1 MYLKSLSAVLTF
13 IYLILNINL
22 AQATS
27 HSIILGLG
35 KQGISAKKKPIEGN
49 EAKLEYRFASFYYNL
64 QPHIGVMGSSK
75 ESAYVYAGLNYVIDF
90 SPLHLGISFSPG
102 IYHRGKGKK
111 LGHPLEFKS
120 QFEVYYDITRSVS
133 LGASV
138 SHRSNAGISKT
149 NPGLNNIMLELQYRL
164 N

>member
-1 MYLKSLSAVLTF
+1 MYLKILSLSITF
-13 IYLILNINL
+13 IFLSLNINP
-22 AQATS
+22 AHATS
-27 HSIILGLG
+27 PSVIVGLG
-35 KQGISAKKKPIEGN
+35 KQGISSKKKPLEGN
-49 EAKLEYRFASFYYNL
+49 EAKLEYRFSSFYYNL
-64 QPHIGVMGSSK
+64 QPHIGMIGSSK

-90 SPLHLGISFSPG
+90 SPLHFGVSFSPG
-102 IYHRGKGKK
+102 IYHRGKGKR

-120 QFEVYYDITRSVS
+120 QFEIYYDLTQSVS
-133 LGASV
+133 LGASI